1 MADKERKH
9 LEDEQNVLVNR
20 CQELESKIK
29 EMAEQLD
36 K

>member
-9 LEDEQNVLVNR
+9 LEDEQSVLLNR
-20 CQELESKIK
+20 CRELESKLK